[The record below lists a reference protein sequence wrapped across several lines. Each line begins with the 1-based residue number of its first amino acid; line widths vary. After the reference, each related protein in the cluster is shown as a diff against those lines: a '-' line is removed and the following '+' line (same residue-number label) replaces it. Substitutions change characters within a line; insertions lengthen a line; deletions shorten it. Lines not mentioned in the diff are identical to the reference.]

1 MTCLWFLSLLAYG
14 LTILEGVNC
23 WIYIYSNTNKNYDD
37 AEKWCHNHSA
47 KLVAIQDKSINGYL
61 NEILPHNPS
70 YYWIGIR
77 KINDKW
83 TWVATNETLMK
94 KDENWATGEPNDLKK
109 NEDCAEIYIKR
120 GTDDG
125 KWNDEKC
132 DYTKAALCYRAS
144 CNESTCSGN
153 GQCNEGFNNYTCEC
167 NPGFYGRNCELAV
180 TCPAPSIANGSVACS
195 DPSANVT
202 WGNNCTFTC
211 EEGFILKGPDTLQCE
226 SSGNWTEEQ
235 PSCEAVTCPALT
247 PIANGSVTCSD
258 PSANVTWG
266 TNCTFTCEEGFI
278 LKGPDT
284 LQCGSSGNWTEEQP
298 SCEAVTCPALTPIAN
313 GSVTCSDLSAN
324 VTWGTNC
331 TFTCEEGFVL
341 EGPDTLQCGSSGN
354 WTKEQ
359 PSCEAVTCPVPSIAH
374 GSVTCSDPSVN
385 VTWGTICT
393 FTCEEGF
400 VLEGPDTLQCESS
413 GNWTKEQPSCEAVTC
428 PVPSI
433 ANGSVTCSH
442 PSANVTWGTNC
453 MFTCEEG
460 FVLKGPDTLHCESSG
475 NWTEEQPSC
484 EAVTCPALTPIANG
498 SVNCSDPSANV
509 TWGTNCTFTCEEGFV
524 LEGPD
529 TLQCGSS
536 GNWTKEQPS
545 CKASERPYVN
555 YVYVGIAAVSASV
568 LTTAAFFLWLARHLR
583 KKAKKFTPSSSCQ
596 SLTTEGS
603 FQHVGKTV

>member
-23 WIYIYSNTNKNYDD
+23 WIYIYSNTNKTYDD
-37 AEKWCHNHSA
+37 AEKWCHNHNA
-47 KLVAIQDKSINGYL
+47 KLVAIQNKSINGYL
-61 NEILPHNPS
+61 NETLPHNPG

-83 TWVATNETLMK
+83 TWVATNETLK
-94 KDENWATGEPNDLKK
+94 QEDENWATGEPNGKEK
-109 NEDCAEIYIKR
+109 NEDCVEIYVKR
-120 GTDDG
+120 GKDDG

-132 DYTKAALCYRAS
+132 DNKKVALCYRAS
-144 CNESTCSGN
+144 CNGSTCSGN

-211 EEGFILKGPDTLQCE
+211 EEGF
-226 SSGNWTEEQ
+226 
-235 PSCEAVTCPALT
+235 
-247 PIANGSVTCSD
+247 
-258 PSANVTWG
+258 
-266 TNCTFTCEEGFI
+266 
-278 LKGPDT
+278 
-284 LQCGSSGNWTEEQP
+284 
-298 SCEAVTCPALTPIAN
+298 
-313 GSVTCSDLSAN
+313 
-324 VTWGTNC
+324 
-331 TFTCEEGFVL
+331 
-341 EGPDTLQCGSSGN
+341 
-354 WTKEQ
+354 
-359 PSCEAVTCPVPSIAH
+359 
-374 GSVTCSDPSVN
+374 
-385 VTWGTICT
+385 
-393 FTCEEGF
+393 

-428 PVPSI
+428 SALTPIANGSVTCSNPSVNVTWGTNCTFTCEEGFILKGQDTLQCGSSGNWTEEQPSCEAVTCPAPSIAHGSVNCSDPSVNVTWGTNCTFTCEEGFVLEGQDTLQCGSSGNWSEEQPSCEAVTCPALTPI

-442 PSANVTWGTNC
+442 PSANVTWGNNC
-453 MFTCEEG
+453 TFTCEEG

-484 EAVTCPALTPIANG
+484 KAVTCPALTPIANG

-524 LEGPD
+524 LKGQD
-529 TLQCGSS
+529 TLQCESS

-545 CKASERPYVN
+545 CKASERPDVN
-555 YVYVGIAAVSASV
+555 YVYVGIAAISASV
-568 LTTAAFFLWLARHLR
+568 LTTAAFFLWLARRLR

-603 FQHVGKTV
+603 FQHVGRTV

>member
-23 WIYIYSNTNKNYDD
+23 WIYIYSNTNKTYDD
-37 AEKWCHNHSA
+37 AEKWCRNHNA
-47 KLVAIQDKSINGYL
+47 KLVAIQNKSINGYL
-61 NEILPHNPS
+61 NETLPHNPG

-83 TWVATNETLMK
+83 TWVATNETLME
-94 KDENWATGEPNDLKK
+94 KDENWATGEPNGNG
-109 NEDCAEIYIKR
+109 NEDCVEIYIKR
-120 GTDDG
+120 DRDAG
-125 KWNDEKC
+125 KWNDERC
-132 DYTKAALCYRAS
+132 DKAKVALCYRAS

-211 EEGFILKGPDTLQCE
+211 EEGFILKGPDTLQCG
-226 SSGNWTEEQ
+226 SSGNWSEEQ

-258 PSANVTWG
+258 PSVNVTWG
-266 TNCTFTCEEGFI
+266 TNCTFTCEEGFV
-278 LKGPDT
+278 LKGQDT

-298 SCEAVTCPALTPIAN
+298 SCEAVTCPAPSIAH
-313 GSVTCSDLSAN
+313 GSVNCSDPSAN

-341 EGPDTLQCGSSGN
+341 KGQDTLQCGSSGN

-359 PSCEAVTCPVPSIAH
+359 PSCEAVTCPALTP
-374 GSVTCSDPSVN
+374 
-385 VTWGTICT
+385 
-393 FTCEEGF
+393 
-400 VLEGPDTLQCESS
+400 
-413 GNWTKEQPSCEAVTC
+413 
-428 PVPSI
+428 I

-442 PSANVTWGTNC
+442 PSANVTWGNNC
-453 MFTCEEG
+453 TFTCEEG

-484 EAVTCPALTPIANG
+484 KAVTCPALTPIANG

-524 LEGPD
+524 LKGQD

-545 CKASERPYVN
+545 CKASERPDVN
-555 YVYVGIAAVSASV
+555 YVYVGIAAISASV
-568 LTTAAFFLWLARHLR
+568 LTTAAFFLWLARRLR

-603 FQHVGKTV
+603 FQHVGRTV

>member
-23 WIYIYSNTNKNYDD
+23 WIYIYSNTNKTYDD
-37 AEKWCHNHSA
+37 AEKWCRNHNA
-47 KLVAIQDKSINGYL
+47 KLVAIQNKSINGYL
-61 NEILPHNPS
+61 NETLPHNPG

-83 TWVATNETLMK
+83 TWVATNETLME
-94 KDENWATGEPNDLKK
+94 KDENWATGEPNGNG
-109 NEDCAEIYIKR
+109 NEDCVEIYIKR
-120 GTDDG
+120 DRDAG
-125 KWNDEKC
+125 KWNDERC
-132 DYTKAALCYRAS
+132 DKAKVALCYRAS

-211 EEGFILKGPDTLQCE
+211 EEGFILKGPDTLQCG
-226 SSGNWTEEQ
+226 SSGNWSEEQ

-258 PSANVTWG
+258 PSVNVTWG
-266 TNCTFTCEEGFI
+266 TNCTFTCEEGFV
-278 LKGPDT
+278 LKGQDT

-298 SCEAVTCPALTPIAN
+298 SCEAVTCPAPSIAH
-313 GSVTCSDLSAN
+313 GSVNCSDPSAN

-341 EGPDTLQCGSSGN
+341 KGQDTLQCGSSGN

-374 GSVTCSDPSVN
+374 GSVNCSDPSVN
-385 VTWGTICT
+385 VIWGTNCT

-413 GNWTKEQPSCEAVTC
+413 GNWTKEQPSC
-428 PVPSI
+428 
-433 ANGSVTCSH
+433 
-442 PSANVTWGTNC
+442 
-453 MFTCEEG
+453 
-460 FVLKGPDTLHCESSG
+460 K
-475 NWTEEQPSC
+475 
-484 EAVTCPALTPIANG
+484 AVTCPALTPIANG

-524 LEGPD
+524 LKGQD

-545 CKASERPYVN
+545 CKASERPDVN
-555 YVYVGIAAVSASV
+555 YVYVGIAAISASV
-568 LTTAAFFLWLARHLR
+568 LTTAAFFLWLARRLR

-603 FQHVGKTV
+603 FQHVGRTV

>member
-23 WIYIYSNTNKNYDD
+23 WIYIYSNTNKTYDD
-37 AEKWCHNHSA
+37 AEKWCRNHNA
-47 KLVAIQDKSINGYL
+47 KLVAIQNKSINGYL
-61 NEILPHNPS
+61 NETLPHNPG

-83 TWVATNETLMK
+83 TWVATNETLME
-94 KDENWATGEPNDLKK
+94 KDENWATGEPNGNG
-109 NEDCAEIYIKR
+109 NEDCVEIYIKR
-120 GTDDG
+120 DRDAG
-125 KWNDEKC
+125 KWNDERC
-132 DYTKAALCYRAS
+132 DKAKVALCYRAS

-211 EEGFILKGPDTLQCE
+211 EEGFILKGPDTLQCG
-226 SSGNWTEEQ
+226 SSGNWSEEQ

-258 PSANVTWG
+258 PSVNVTWG
-266 TNCTFTCEEGFI
+266 TNCTFTCEEGFV
-278 LKGPDT
+278 LKGQDT

-313 GSVTCSDLSAN
+313 GSVTCS
-324 VTWGTNC
+324 
-331 TFTCEEGFVL
+331 
-341 EGPDTLQCGSSGN
+341 
-354 WTKEQ
+354 
-359 PSCEAVTCPVPSIAH
+359 
-374 GSVTCSDPSVN
+374 
-385 VTWGTICT
+385 
-393 FTCEEGF
+393 
-400 VLEGPDTLQCESS
+400 
-413 GNWTKEQPSCEAVTC
+413 
-428 PVPSI
+428 
-433 ANGSVTCSH
+433 H
-442 PSANVTWGTNC
+442 PSANVTWGNNC
-453 MFTCEEG
+453 TFTCEEG

-484 EAVTCPALTPIANG
+484 KAVTCPALTPIANG

-524 LEGPD
+524 LKGQD

-545 CKASERPYVN
+545 CKASERPDVN
-555 YVYVGIAAVSASV
+555 YVYVGIAAISASV
-568 LTTAAFFLWLARHLR
+568 LTTAAFFLWLARRLR

-603 FQHVGKTV
+603 FQHVGRTV

>member
-23 WIYIYSNTNKNYDD
+23 WIYIYSNTNKTYDD
-37 AEKWCHNHSA
+37 AEKWCRNHNA
-47 KLVAIQDKSINGYL
+47 KLVAIQNKSINGYL
-61 NEILPHNPS
+61 NETLPHNPG

-83 TWVATNETLMK
+83 TWVATNETLME
-94 KDENWATGEPNDLKK
+94 KDENWATGEPNGNG
-109 NEDCAEIYIKR
+109 NEDCVEIYIKR
-120 GTDDG
+120 DRDAG
-125 KWNDEKC
+125 KWNDERC
-132 DYTKAALCYRAS
+132 DKAKVALCYRAS

-167 NPGFYGRNCELAV
+167 NPGFYGRNCELVKTCDEVPKFDHRNLKCNHSLESSAYNLPCTVWCEEGYELTKLEPVYCNFYGEWSAPLPSSSAV

-211 EEGFILKGPDTLQCE
+211 EEGFILKGPDTLQCG
-226 SSGNWTEEQ
+226 SSGNWSEEQ

-258 PSANVTWG
+258 PSVNVTWG

-278 LKGPDT
+278 LKGQDT

-298 SCEAVTCPALTPIAN
+298 SCEAVTCPA
-313 GSVTCSDLSAN
+313 
-324 VTWGTNC
+324 
-331 TFTCEEGFVL
+331 
-341 EGPDTLQCGSSGN
+341 
-354 WTKEQ
+354 
-359 PSCEAVTCPVPSIAH
+359 
-374 GSVTCSDPSVN
+374 
-385 VTWGTICT
+385 
-393 FTCEEGF
+393 
-400 VLEGPDTLQCESS
+400 
-413 GNWTKEQPSCEAVTC
+413 
-428 PVPSI
+428 PSI
-433 ANGSVTCSH
+433 ANGSVACSD
-442 PSANVTWGTNC
+442 PSANVTWGNNC
-453 MFTCEEG
+453 TFTCEEG
-460 FVLKGPDTLHCESSG
+460 FVLKGPDTLQCGSSG
-475 NWTEEQPSC
+475 NWSEEQPSC

-524 LEGPD
+524 LKGQD

-536 GNWTKEQPS
+536 GNWTEEQPS
-545 CKASERPYVN
+545 CEAVRCEAVTWPDLVYFSCCDFDCQEGCVLEGPSSTVCMAEGLWSEPFPKCNASERPDVN
-555 YVYVGIAAVSASV
+555 YVYVGIAAISASV
-568 LTTAAFFLWLARHLR
+568 LTTAAFFLWLARRLR

-603 FQHVGKTV
+603 FQHVGRTV

>member
-23 WIYIYSNTNKNYDD
+23 WIYIYSNTNKTYDD
-37 AEKWCHNHSA
+37 AEKWCRNHNA
-47 KLVAIQDKSINGYL
+47 KLVAIQNKSINGYL
-61 NEILPHNPS
+61 NETLPHNPG

-83 TWVATNETLMK
+83 TWVATNETLME
-94 KDENWATGEPNDLKK
+94 KDENWATGEPNGNG
-109 NEDCAEIYIKR
+109 NEDCVEIYIKR
-120 GTDDG
+120 DRDAG
-125 KWNDEKC
+125 KWNDERC
-132 DYTKAALCYRAS
+132 DKAKVALCYRAS

-211 EEGFILKGPDTLQCE
+211 EEGFILKGPDTLQCG
-226 SSGNWTEEQ
+226 SSGNWSEEQ

-258 PSANVTWG
+258 PSVNVTWG
-266 TNCTFTCEEGFI
+266 TNCTFTCEEGFV
-278 LKGPDT
+278 LKGQDT

-298 SCEAVTCPALTPIAN
+298 SCEAVTCPAPSIAH
-313 GSVTCSDLSAN
+313 GSVNCSDPSAN

-341 EGPDTLQCGSSGN
+341 KGQDTLQCGSSGN

-374 GSVTCSDPSVN
+374 GSVNCSDPSVN
-385 VTWGTICT
+385 VIWGTNCT

-413 GNWTKEQPSCEAVTC
+413 GNWTKEQPSCKAVTC
-428 PVPSI
+428 PALTPI

-442 PSANVTWGTNC
+442 PSANVTWGNNC
-453 MFTCEEG
+453 TFTCEEG

-484 EAVTCPALTPIANG
+484 KAVTCPALTPIANG

-524 LEGPD
+524 LKGQD

-545 CKASERPYVN
+545 CKASERPDVN
-555 YVYVGIAAVSASV
+555 YVYVGIAAISASV
-568 LTTAAFFLWLARHLR
+568 LTTAAFFLWLARRLR

-603 FQHVGKTV
+603 FQHVGRTV

>member
-23 WIYIYSNTNKNYDD
+23 WIYIYSNTNKTYDD
-37 AEKWCHNHSA
+37 AEKWCRNHNA
-47 KLVAIQDKSINGYL
+47 KLVAIQNKSINGYL
-61 NEILPHNPS
+61 NETLPHNPG

-83 TWVATNETLMK
+83 TWVATNETLME
-94 KDENWATGEPNDLKK
+94 KDENWATGEPNGNG
-109 NEDCAEIYIKR
+109 NEDCVEIYIKR
-120 GTDDG
+120 DRDAG
-125 KWNDEKC
+125 KWNDERC
-132 DYTKAALCYRAS
+132 DKAKVALCYRAS

-211 EEGFILKGPDTLQCE
+211 EEGFILKGPDTLQCG
-226 SSGNWTEEQ
+226 SSGNWSEEQ

-258 PSANVTWG
+258 PSVNVTWG
-266 TNCTFTCEEGFI
+266 TNCTFTCEEGFV
-278 LKGPDT
+278 LKGQDT

-298 SCEAVTCPALTPIAN
+298 SCEAVTCPAPSIAH
-313 GSVTCSDLSAN
+313 GSVNCSDPSAN

-341 EGPDTLQCGSSGN
+341 KGQDTLQCGSSGN

-374 GSVTCSDPSVN
+374 GSVNCSDPSVN
-385 VTWGTICT
+385 VIWGTNCT

-413 GNWTKEQPSCEAVTC
+413 GNWTKEQPSCKAVTC
-428 PVPSI
+428 PALTPI

-442 PSANVTWGTNC
+442 PSANVTWGNNC
-453 MFTCEEG
+453 TFTCEEG

-484 EAVTCPALTPIANG
+484 KAVTCPALTPIANG

-524 LEGPD
+524 LKGQD

-545 CKASERPYVN
+545 CKASERPDVN
-555 YVYVGIAAVSASV
+555 YVYVGIAAISASV
-568 LTTAAFFLWLARHLR
+568 LTTAAFFLWLARRLR
-583 KKAKKFTPSSSCQ
+583 KKAKKFTPSSCQ

-603 FQHVGKTV
+603 FQHVGRTV